1 MIFAMDFGADPQLES
16 IQREAAK
23 LAEAFDDDYWSDH
36 DERRAFPWEFYRA
49 FAEKGWLGVL
59 VPERYGGAG
68 LGVLHAGTLLGA
80 VACSAGA
87 MNAASTLHL
96 SIFGMGPVIHH
107 GSEELRERT
116 LPPTASG
123 ELHVS
128 FGVTEDDAGTDTSR
142 IRTFARRDGD
152 RFIVNGK
159 KVWNTKAQQAQK
171 ILLLARTTPR
181 EECRKRMDGMTLFLA
196 DLDRAHCEIRE
207 IPKLGRN
214 AVNSNEV
221 FIRDLPVDGADVV
234 GEVGRGFYHLL
245 DGINPE
251 RIVIA
256 AEAVGIGH
264 HALERAVR
272 YARDR
277 IVFDRPIGQNQAVA
291 HPLAD
296 SYTEL
301 EAADLLWQKAAWTYD
316 RGDPAGALA
325 NMAKLRASDAS
336 FRACDRALQVFGGF
350 GYAREFHVERYWRE
364 ARLMRIVPISQEMVL
379 NYLCEHVLGL
389 PRSY

>member
-1 MIFAMDFGADPQLES
+1 MNFTPDPELEGVAS
-16 IQREAAK
+16 EAAR
-23 LAEAFDDDYWSDH
+23 LADDFDDDYWLDH
-36 DERRAFPWEFYRA
+36 DERKAFPWDFYNA
-49 FAEKGWLGVL
+49 FAEQGWLGIAI
-59 VPERYGGAG
+59 PEEYGGAG
-68 LGVLHAGTLLGA
+68 LGVHQAGTLLRS
-80 VACSAGA
+80 VAASAGA
-87 MNAASTLHL
+87 MNAASTLHI

-107 GSEELRERT
+107 GSEELKRKY

-142 IRTFARRDGD
+142 IRTTARRQGGHWIID
-152 RFIVNGK
+152 GK

-181 EECRKRMDGMTLFLA
+181 EECTHRLEGMTLFLA
-196 DLDRAHCEIRE
+196 DLDPSHCEIRE

-221 FIRDLPVDGADVV
+221 FISGLPVADEDVV
-234 GEVGRGFYHLL
+234 GEVGRGFYQLL

-251 RIVIA
+251 RIMVA
-256 AEAVGIGH
+256 AEAVGLGT
-264 HALERAVR
+264 RAVAKAVS
-272 YARDR
+272 YARER
-277 IVFDRPIGQNQAVA
+277 IVFDRPIGANQAIA

-296 SYTEL
+296 SHGEL
-301 EAADLLWQKAAWTYD
+301 EACELLWQKAAWTYD
-316 RGDPAGALA
+316 RGEPAGALA
-325 NMAKLRASDAS
+325 NMAKQRCAEAS

-364 ARLMRIVPISQEMVL
+364 SRLLRLAPISQEMAL
-379 NYLCEHVLGL
+379 NFVAERVLGL

>member
-1 MIFAMDFGADPQLES
+1 MDFSQSDDLRAIEDEGT
-16 IQREAAK
+16 R
-23 LAEAFDDDYWSDH
+23 LASAYDDDYWLEH
-36 DERRAFPWEFYRA
+36 DEKKEFPWAFYDA
-49 FAEKGWLGVL
+49 FAEAGWLGIL
-59 VPERYGGAG
+59 VPEQYGGAG
-68 LGVLHAGTLLGA
+68 LGVLSAGTLLRA
-80 VACSAGA
+80 VAGSAGA

-107 GSEELRERT
+107 GSPALKARY

-142 IRTFARRDGD
+142 IRTTAVRDGD
-152 RFIVNGK
+152 RWIARGK

-181 EECRKRMDGMTLFLA
+181 EECKRPLDGMTLFLA
-196 DLDRAHCEIRE
+196 DLDRRFCEIRE

-221 FIRDLPVDGADVV
+221 FIEDLPISNDDVV

-251 RIVIA
+251 RIMVG
-256 AEAVGIGH
+256 AEACGIGR
-264 HALERAVR
+264 RAIEVATR
-272 YARDR
+272 YAKQR
-277 IVFDRPIGQNQAVA
+277 IVFDRPIGQNQAIA
-291 HPLAD
+291 HPLAE
-296 SYTEL
+296 SWSEL

-316 RGDPAGALA
+316 RGEPSAPLA
-325 NMAKLRASDAS
+325 NMAKLRCADVG
-336 FRACDRALQVFGGF
+336 FRACDRALQTLGGY
-350 GYAREFHVERYWRE
+350 GYAREYHVERYWRE
-364 ARLMRIVPISQEMVL
+364 ARLMKLAPISQEMAL
-379 NYLCEHVLGL
+379 NYVAEHVLGL

>member
-1 MIFAMDFGADPQLES
+1 MDFGSDPDLES
-16 IQREAAK
+16 IRQEATK
-23 LAEAFDDDYWSDH
+23 LAEAFDDDYWSDR

-59 VPERYGGAG
+59 VPEAYGGSG
-68 LGVLHAGTLLGA
+68 LGVLHAGTLLHA
-80 VACSAGA
+80 VAASAGA

-107 GSEELRERT
+107 GSEELKRRT

-142 IRTFARRDGD
+142 IRTSARRDGD
-152 RFIVNGK
+152 HFIVNGK

-181 EECRKRMDGMTLFLA
+181 EECERRLDGLTLFLA
-196 DLDRAHCEIRE
+196 DLDREYCEIRE

-221 FIRDLPVDGADVV
+221 FIRDLPVPLADVV
-234 GEVGRGFYHLL
+234 GEVGRGFYTLL

-256 AEAVGIGH
+256 AEAVGIGRR
-264 HALERAVR
+264 ALECAVR
-272 YARDR
+272 YAKQR
-277 IVFDRPIGQNQAVA
+277 IVFERPIGQNQAVA

-296 SYTEL
+296 SHSEL
-301 EAADLLWQKAAWTYD
+301 EAADLLWQRAAWGYD
-316 RGDPAGALA
+316 HGEPAGALA
-325 NMAKLRASDAS
+325 NMAKLRAAEAS

-364 ARLMRIVPISQEMVL
+364 SRLMRIAPISQEMVL